1 MIRTNMFARE
11 ELVDLIKKSPKT
23 KDGYY
28 FFPRFPNLVLLTGKI
43 KDNGYYYDRS
53 IFKDKVC
60 FHDEDLKSFLA
71 KKSTKMDLVLERFI
85 DNKLQ
90 EVLHGLENL
99 NLCCKINSKGTT
111 LEELIDTTIYITKY
125 KYGK

>member
-1 MIRTNMFARE
+1 MIRTNMFTRD
-11 ELVDLIKKSPKT
+11 ELADLIRKQPKT

-28 FFPRFPNLVLLTGKI
+28 FFPRFRKLVLMPGKI
-43 KDNGYYYDRS
+43 RDVGYYYDRS
-53 IFKDKVC
+53 IFKDKIC
-60 FHDEDLKSFLA
+60 FHETDIISFLS
-71 KKSTKMDLVLERFI
+71 KKSNKMDIDLERFI
-85 DNKLQ
+85 DNKLLD
-90 EVLHGLENL
+90 VLEGLDNL